1 MRLLNLNYS
10 HIKHHT
16 MKKKLLYAVVL
27 AASLMGCSQP
37 QDKNTEIE
45 NKVETLLHKMTLEE
59 KLGQMNQLSPWDF
72 EDLAKRVR
80 KGEVGSILNVVN
92 PEEVNKIQKIAVE
105 ESRLGIPLIV
115 SRDVIHG
122 YKTIFP
128 IPLGQAAT
136 FNPEVVKEGARVAA
150 IEASADG
157 IRWTFAPM
165 IDVARDPRW
174 GRIAESCGEDPY
186 LNAVMGTAM
195 IKGYQGD
202 SLNDPTAIAACAKHF
217 VAYGAAEGGRDYNST
232 FIPERV
238 LRNVY
243 LPPFKAAADAGCA
256 TFMTSFND
264 NDGVP
269 STANSFVL
277 KDVLRKEW
285 KYDGMVVTDWA
296 SALEMVNHGFC
307 TDGKDAAE
315 KSVNAGV
322 DMEMVSETFIQNL
335 KQSIAENKVSMETI
349 DNAVRNILRLKFRL
363 GLFDNPYVVTP
374 QTVKYA
380 EKHLQTAKTAAEQ
393 SVILLKNENQTLPFT
408 DKIKTLAVIG
418 PMADA
423 PYEQMG
429 TWVFDGEKEHTQTPL
444 TAIKKM
450 YGDKV
455 KVLFEKGLEYSRDK
469 NTAGIARAVSAARQ
483 ADAVVV
489 FVGEESI
496 LSGEAHS
503 LANLNL
509 QGAQSLLI
517 KELAATGK
525 PVVTVVMAGRQLV
538 IADEV
543 KVSDAMLYS
552 FHPGT
557 MGGPAIADILFGKV
571 NPSGKTPV
579 TFPRMSGQ
587 VPIYY
592 AQHKTGRPAN
602 PTEMLIDEIPVEAG
616 QTSVGCRSFYLDAG
630 NSPLFPF
637 GYGLSYTTFE
647 YSNLSLASDKLT
659 AQDTLS
665 ISFTLKNTGKY
676 DGTEVVQLYVQDKVG
691 SVTRPVK
698 ELKRF
703 QRVTLKAGEST
714 QVSLS
719 LPVSELAFW
728 GYDMNYTVEPGDF
741 TLWVGTNSAEGLT
754 KDFSVSAL

>member
-1 MRLLNLNYS
+1 MKMRFITSAFLAMSLVACSEKGNINKDSAIESRVEALLGQM
-10 HIKHHT
+10 T
-16 MKKKLLYAVVL
+16 M
-27 AASLMGCSQP
+27 
-37 QDKNTEIE
+37 
-45 NKVETLLHKMTLEE
+45 EE
-59 KLGQMNQLSPWDF
+59 KLGQMNQLSPWNFD
-72 EDLAKRVR
+72 ELAARVR
-80 KGEVGSILNVVN
+80 KGEVGSILNIVN
-92 PEEVNKIQKIAVE
+92 PEEINKIQKIAVE
-105 ESRLGIPLIV
+105 ESRLGIPILV

-136 FNPEVVKEGARVAA
+136 FNPEIAEKGARVAA

-165 IDVARDPRW
+165 IDVSRDPRW

-186 LNAVMGTAM
+186 LNAVMGAAM

-217 VAYGAAEGGRDYNST
+217 VAYGAAEGGKDYNST

-243 LPPFKAAADAGCA
+243 LPPFKAAVEAGCA

-269 STANSFVL
+269 STANKFVL
-277 KDVLRKEW
+277 KDVLRDEW
-285 KYDGMVVTDWA
+285 KFDGMVVTDWA

-307 TDGKDAAE
+307 VDGKDAAE

-322 DMEMVSETFIQNL
+322 DMEMVSETFINNL
-335 KQSIAENKVSMETI
+335 KQSVAEKKVSMETI

-363 GLFDNPYVVTP
+363 GLFENPYIVTP

-380 EKHLQTAKTAAEQ
+380 EAHLQAAKTAAEQ
-393 SVILLKNENQTLPFT
+393 SVILLKNDAQTLPLT
-408 DKIKTLAVIG
+408 DKVKTVAVVG

-444 TAIKKM
+444 KAIKEM

-455 KVLFEKGLEYSRDK
+455 NVIFEQGLAYSRDK
-469 NTAGIARAVSAARQ
+469 NVTGIAKAVNAARR
-483 ADAVVV
+483 ADVVV
-489 FVGEESI
+489 CFVGEESI

-503 LANLNL
+503 LANLDL
-509 QGAQSLLI
+509 QGAQSQLI
-517 KELAATGK
+517 KSLAATGK
-525 PVVTVVMAGRQLV
+525 PVVTVVMAGRQLT
-538 IADEV
+538 ISDEV
-543 KVSDAMLYS
+543 EASDAVLYS

-579 TFPRMSGQ
+579 TFPRMTGQ
-587 VPIYY
+587 APIYY
-592 AQHKTGRPAN
+592 AHNNTGRPAN

-637 GYGLSYTTFE
+637 GYGLSYTNFE
-647 YSNLSLASDKLT
+647 YSDLKLASDKLT
-659 AQDTLS
+659 VEGEVNVS
-665 ISFTLKNTGKY
+665 VNLKNAGKY

-698 ELKRF
+698 ELKAF
-703 QRVTLKAGEST
+703 QRVELKAGESKT
-714 QVSLS
+714 VTFT
-719 LPVSELAFW
+719 LPVSDLSFW
-728 GYDMNYTVEPGDF
+728 RYDMTYGVEPGDF
-741 TLWVGTNSAEGLT
+741 KLWVGTNSAEGLSAE
-754 KDFSVSAL
+754 FSVLN

>member
-1 MRLLNLNYS
+1 
-10 HIKHHT
+10 
-16 MKKKLLYAVVL
+16 MKKNLLYAVAL
-27 AASLMGCSQP
+27 AASLMGCGQP

-186 LNAVMGTAM
+186 LNAIMGTAM

-444 TAIKKM
+444 TAIKKCM
-450 YGDKV
+450 ATR
-455 KVLFEKGLEYSRDK
+455 LRYSLKKDS
-469 NTAGIARAVSAARQ
+469 NI
-483 ADAVVV
+483 
-489 FVGEESI
+489 
-496 LSGEAHS
+496 
-503 LANLNL
+503 
-509 QGAQSLLI
+509 
-517 KELAATGK
+517 AAT
-525 PVVTVVMAGRQLV
+525 R
-538 IADEV
+538 
-543 KVSDAMLYS
+543 
-552 FHPGT
+552 
-557 MGGPAIADILFGKV
+557 
-571 NPSGKTPV
+571 
-579 TFPRMSGQ
+579 
-587 VPIYY
+587 
-592 AQHKTGRPAN
+592 
-602 PTEMLIDEIPVEAG
+602 
-616 QTSVGCRSFYLDAG
+616 
-630 NSPLFPF
+630 
-637 GYGLSYTTFE
+637 
-647 YSNLSLASDKLT
+647 
-659 AQDTLS
+659 
-665 ISFTLKNTGKY
+665 
-676 DGTEVVQLYVQDKVG
+676 
-691 SVTRPVK
+691 TR
-698 ELKRF
+698 
-703 QRVTLKAGEST
+703 
-714 QVSLS
+714 QVSL
-719 LPVSELAFW
+719 VR
-728 GYDMNYTVEPGDF
+728 
-741 TLWVGTNSAEGLT
+741 
-754 KDFSVSAL
+754 

>member
-1 MRLLNLNYS
+1 
-10 HIKHHT
+10 
-16 MKKKLLYAVVL
+16 MKKNIFYTVLL
-27 AASLMGCSQP
+27 AASFIGCSQP
-37 QDKNTEIE
+37 KNGNSDIE
-45 NKVETLLHKMTLEE
+45 SKVDSLLSQMTIEE

-136 FNPEVVKEGARVAA
+136 FNPEIVKEGARVAA

-335 KQSIAENKVSMETI
+335 KQSIAENKVSIETI

-444 TAIKKM
+444 TAIKEM
-450 YGDKV
+450 YGDRV
-455 KVLFEKGLEYSRDK
+455 KALFEKGLDYSRDK

-483 ADAVVV
+483 ADAVVI

-509 QGAQSLLI
+509 QGAQSQLI

-659 AQDTLS
+659 AQDSLS
-665 ISFTLKNTGKY
+665 ISFTLKNTGNY